1 MRMRTEQITYLMMIR
16 EWGSIT
22 KAAEK
27 LCMTPPA
34 LSLSIKAL
42 EEELQTSLLERS
54 NKGVH
59 LTSDGEY
66 LLSIGERFMREL
78 ALIGSDKVENP
89 TKDYHGII
97 DILCGQNSVD
107 QFFPHVTLLFH
118 KQYPGIVVNPIVDSI
133 ESGLA
138 LMEENSTYEL
148 LFCYD
153 LWNIPRI
160 NIAPDFSK
168 FTFHPLST
176 GRSYCV
182 VSQRSNLAKQTS
194 ISYEEFEK
202 YPRLVYKAK
211 SYGSTYDKTR
221 DITETPTATLG
232 REVIVLSDRSVY
244 SEMLKNEIG
253 VAENVL
259 LPFKNLHDNK
269 EFAYLPIIGG
279 PVHRLFQFGYFTRKD
294 IDLSLNAQLFID
306 FLSDYLNEQC
316 I

>member
-1 MRMRTEQITYLMMIR
+1 MRTEQITYLLMIR
-16 EWGSIT
+16 DCGSIT

-34 LSLSIKAL
+34 LSLSIKTL
-42 EEELQTSLLERS
+42 EEELQTSLLDRS

-78 ALIGSDKVENP
+78 TLIGSNKKKDI

-107 QFFPHVTLLFH
+107 QFFPHATLLFH

-133 ESGLA
+133 DSGLS
-138 LMEENSTYEL
+138 LIEKNSTYEL
-148 LFCYD
+148 LFCFD

-160 NIAPDFSK
+160 HISPDFSK

-182 VSQRSNLAKQTS
+182 VSRHSNLAKQPS

-202 YPRLVYKAK
+202 YPCLVYKAK
-211 SYGSTYDKTR
+211 SYGSTYDKAR
-221 DITETPTATLG
+221 EPGETSSSSAN
-232 REVIVLSDRSVY
+232 REIIALSDRAVY
-244 SEMLKNEIG
+244 NEMLRNEIG

-259 LPFKNLHDNK
+259 LPFKNLHETKN
-269 EFAYLPIIGG
+269 LPFY
-279 PVHRLFQFGYFTRKD
+279 P
-294 IDLSLNAQLFID
+294 
-306 FLSDYLNEQC
+306 
-316 I
+316 